1 MTRSA
6 PRGPRLLVVFGVT
19 VCLVAV
25 VVAVLGLR
33 HDRGTA
39 ASSPVPEQA
48 ATATAT
54 GSPRASA
61 TTPGPAGP
69 DPRAGPA
76 VGSESADPDSADP
89 APVEMVVDRVGLRM
103 PVVAVGVASDGQ
115 MALPPEPTKIGWY
128 RFGPG
133 PAARRGSAVLAGH
146 VDSKQYGKGPL
157 VKLRKVRPG
166 DEIRVRV
173 TGDTVL
179 RYRTTDVVSI
189 AKKSLPEL
197 GVFDR
202 DGRKLL
208 RVVTCGG
215 AYDRDRGGYQDNV
228 VVTAVPVE

>member
-1 MTRSA
+1 MTRFA
-6 PRGPRLLVVFGVT
+6 PRGPRLLVVFGVIA
-19 VCLVAV
+19 CLIAG
-25 VVAVLGLR
+25 VVAVLELR
-33 HDRGTA
+33 HDSGTA
-39 ASSPVPEQA
+39 ASSPVPEETVV
-48 ATATAT
+48 ATAGPTAT
-54 GSPRASA
+54 A

-69 DPRAGPA
+69 DPSAGPA
-76 VGSESADPDSADP
+76 ARSATADSGSADP
-89 APVEMVVDRVGLRM
+89 APVEVVADRVGLRM
-103 PVVAVGVASDGQ
+103 PVVPVGVASDGQ
-115 MALPPEPTKIGWY
+115 MALPPDPSRLGWY

-133 PAARRGSAVLAGH
+133 PTASRGSAVLAGH
-146 VDSKQYGKGPL
+146 VDSKQYGVGPL

-179 RYRTTDVVSI
+179 RYRTTDVVSV

-228 VVTAVPVE
+228 VVTAVPVG